1 MTDSGPNLKFIS
13 MADILSG
20 KADLGDDFGQDYESV
35 VNNQN
40 EKKTSNV
47 SCFSILKLLLT
58 TCSLYMICF
67 F

>member
-1 MTDSGPNLKFIS
+1 MTDSGPNLKCIS

-47 SCFSILKLLLT
+47 SCFSFLKLPLT
-58 TCSLYMICF
+58 TCSLYMMF